1 MLLSKALLTAGAT
14 FALGCSTAASAQAWI
29 GQVAA
34 MSAQQANM
42 RRCLK
47 GHTAPD
53 SEIEE
58 ARRAAAPLIEAY
70 WARASAADPADVA
83 GAFQAVGTAKWVEA
97 GTERRRPEMKALRDP
112 FALDPALALAD
123 APSTFARAGAEPM
136 NGARGVWAVRAKADG
151 AVAGYYLVD
160 FERFMMK
167 WGIARIE
174 LIGADAPAPAV
185 APYCDKPGDVE
196 AFAAAR
202 AEKAARKA
210 ARRAA
215 RGG

>member
-1 MLLSKALLTAGAT
+1 MASLTAGVLL
-14 FALGCSTAASAQAWI
+14 ALGFSTSAFAQAWI

-47 GHTAPD
+47 GHTAPQ
-53 SEIEE
+53 SEVEE
-58 ARRAAAPLIEAY
+58 ALRAASPLLAAY
-70 WARASAADPADVA
+70 WARASAADPADVV
-83 GAFQAVGTAKWVEA
+83 GAFQAVGTAKWIA
-97 GTERRRPEMKALRDP
+97 DGTEHKRAEMKALHDP
-112 FALDPALALAD
+112 FALDPALTLAD
-123 APSTFARAGAEPM
+123 GPVAFARAGAEPM
-136 NGARGVWAVRAKADG
+136 NGARGAWAVRSKADG
-151 AVAGYYLVD
+151 SVAGYYLVD
-160 FERFMMK
+160 FERFLMK

-174 LIGADAPAPAV
+174 LVRGPAPAV
-185 APYCDKPGDVE
+185 TPYCDKPGDVE
-196 AFAAAR
+196 EFAAAR